1 MPAPAKITFSAAAKK
16 AANDELLLLLDAGS
30 SNAKIRLF
38 SNADV
43 LIAEIPLDDPA
54 GTVSATTGVLTLAVD
69 GTDTALVTA
78 LCTYAAIT
86 DSDNTAHVTLP
97 VKEGVAA
104 SSGFVVLNSAMIFEG
119 VTVSV
124 TNAVI
129 E

>member
-38 SNADV
+38 NNDDV
-43 LIAEIPLDDPA
+43 LVAEIPLEDPA
-54 GTVSATTGVLTLAVD
+54 GTVNGTTGVLTLDVD
-69 GTDTALVTA
+69 GTDTALVSA
-78 LCTYAAIT
+78 VCAYAKIT

-104 SSGFVVLNSAMIFEG
+104 SPGFVVLNTSTIIEG

-124 TNAVI
+124 TSAVI